1 MEYAA
6 LDLETTGLD
15 PVRDRVI
22 EAGAV
27 AFTPVGV
34 IESIQSLADPGRAVP
49 EAVLRLTGIQPADL
63 RASPPAPEVL
73 AALARFI
80 EGRQAVGHGAVLD
93 VAFLEAAGLWTPG
106 RELIDTLT
114 VARILLPD
122 SPSHSLPLLSL
133 ELGLEQPRPHRALDD
148 ADATRQL
155 FLRLR
160 DEAGGLEEGLKEAM
174 LALVAPYYPWAIAG
188 FFADSLTAPA
198 PEVAAAVA
206 ATVLAPRPLRRTG
219 AKPDSDPAALA
230 ALLGPGGP
238 MSAANPDYEHREAQ
252 LQMLLAVA
260 QTLQRSGTL
269 IVEAGTGTGKG
280 LAYLIPALA
289 RAVSRRERVVVS
301 TNTHTLQE
309 QLMAHDLPALRDWL
323 PWDFQACILKGRPS
337 YVSLRRWRRYLAEP
351 CADADELAFKLKV
364 LVWLHQTETGDRS
377 ELRLHGR
384 EEVFWARIASD
395 PLDCVGVHCTAED
408 CFVHRARAEAEKAD
422 LVVVNHALLMADA
435 VSAGGVLPEH
445 QYLIIDEAHHLE
457 EAATQGLRQELE
469 GPGLVALLERV
480 GAEGGLI
487 AELAR
492 RPELAAPSAELSGA
506 AEPALRSTRRAMEL
520 FACAGEWLTE
530 LLAEQAPS
538 PPPAQVALELD
549 PEGAELDAHAVIPAR
564 RDESVR
570 LEASVR
576 QGESWEHLTEIASDL
591 VVTLAA
597 LDTQLRRAVGAGR
610 DLLLAGGDGGTG
622 GAGGATPDSQLLELE
637 IIRGRLFEAAT
648 LIREALLEPDPNRVY
663 WLTLLARSSSVLI
676 RSAPLEVGDVLREG
690 VYAQRSAVVLTSA
703 SLSVGG
709 SFDYFRRRVG
719 LHEGV
724 EALSLESPFDY
735 LRQAVVCLPT
745 DLPEPTDPGF
755 EPLLVEVIADVV
767 RRIKGRTLALFTSH
781 RQLRDV
787 YYELKHRNDLDE
799 VLILAQGVDG
809 QRRQLLTSFSEDLH
823 PLLMGTAS
831 FWEGVDIPGD
841 GLSCVIV
848 VRLPFPVPTD
858 PVFAAR
864 AERLADPFVN
874 LALPMAALRLKQGF
888 GRLIRTG
895 SDRGAVVI
903 MDARIS
909 SREYGRAF
917 LSALPPAARY
927 QGPVHRVGEEV
938 ERWVGAFSAVG

>member
-1 MEYAA
+1 M
-6 LDLETTGLD
+6 
-15 PVRDRVI
+15 
-22 EAGAV
+22 
-27 AFTPVGV
+27 
-34 IESIQSLADPGRAVP
+34 SI
-49 EAVLRLTGIQPADL
+49 
-63 RASPPAPEVL
+63 
-73 AALARFI
+73 
-80 EGRQAVGHGAVLD
+80 
-93 VAFLEAAGLWTPG
+93 
-106 RELIDTLT
+106 
-114 VARILLPD
+114 
-122 SPSHSLPLLSL
+122 
-133 ELGLEQPRPHRALDD
+133 
-148 ADATRQL
+148 
-155 FLRLR
+155 
-160 DEAGGLEEGLKEAM
+160 
-174 LALVAPYYPWAIAG
+174 
-188 FFADSLTAPA
+188 
-198 PEVAAAVA
+198 
-206 ATVLAPRPLRRTG
+206 
-219 AKPDSDPAALA
+219 
-230 ALLGPGGP
+230 
-238 MSAANPDYEHREAQ
+238 ANPGYEQREAQ

-269 IVEAGTGTGKG
+269 IVEAGTGTGKSV
-280 LAYLIPALA
+280 AYLIPALA

-309 QLMAHDLPALRDWL
+309 QLMAHDLPELRTWL

-351 CADADELAFKLKV
+351 CSDADELAFKLKV

-422 LVVVNHALLMADA
+422 LVVVNHALLIADA
-435 VSAGGVLPEH
+435 VSGGGVLPEH

-480 GAEGGLI
+480 GDEGGLI
-487 AELAR
+487 AALAR
-492 RPELAAPSAELSGA
+492 RPELAATSSELAGA
-506 AEPALRSTRRAMEL
+506 VEPALRSARRAMEL
-520 FACAGEWLTE
+520 FAFTGEWLAE
-530 LLAEQAPS
+530 LLAEVA
-538 PPPAQVALELD
+538 PPPALAQAPLELD
-549 PEGAELDAHAVIPAR
+549 SENAQQEPPAIIPAR

-570 LEASVR
+570 LEASIR
-576 QGESWEHLTEIASDL
+576 QREGWERLSEIASDL

-597 LDTQLRRAVGAGR
+597 LDAQLRRAVAAGR
-610 DLLLAGGDGGTG
+610 DLLVAGADAAGGGSR
-622 GAGGATPDSQLLELE
+622 PDSQLLELE
-637 IIRGRLFEAAT
+637 IIRGRLFEATT
-648 LIREALLEPDPNRVY
+648 LIRESLLEPDPNRVY

-676 RSAPLEVGDVLREG
+676 RSAPLEVGDLLRER
-690 VYAQRSAVVLTSA
+690 VYSQRSAVVLTSA

-724 EALSLESPFDY
+724 EALSLESPFDF
-735 LRQAVVCLPT
+735 LRQAMVCLPS
-745 DLPEPTDPGF
+745 DLPEPSDPEF

-767 RRIKGRTLALFTSH
+767 RRIKGRTLVLFTSH

-799 VLILAQGVDG
+799 VLILAQGIDG
-809 QRRQLLTSFSEDLH
+809 QRRQLLTAFNEDLH

-831 FWEGVDIPGD
+831 FWEGVDVPGD
-841 GLSCVIV
+841 NLSCVII

-864 AERLADPFVN
+864 AERLPDPFLN

-895 SDRGAVVI
+895 SDRGSVVI

-917 LSALPPAARY
+917 LNALPPASRY
-927 QGPVHRVGEEV
+927 QGPVRRVGEEV
-938 ERWVGAFSAVG
+938 ERWVGEFSAVG